1 MATTTNYSWSTPDDT
16 ALVKDGAAAIRT
28 LGSSADTTV
37 KALNPGTTA
46 GDIDYYTTSTTKARI
61 AIGTANQQLRVNAGA
76 TAPEWFTPPTAASGL
91 TFINRTAISAAATT
105 TIDSLFSDTYENY
118 RIEFFYIGSSSNI
131 NAKINFRYGST
142 TFTGANYTYGFEG
155 TNINGTPSNTF
166 VGSNDTK
173 FQLEAVS
180 GGSNNVCNFNVFRP
194 ASSGQLFMNGF
205 LNSPYKGITYSGGL
219 QIASSQAWGGIE
231 ITTSSGTITGAITV
245 YGMAKS

>member
-16 ALVKDGAAAIRT
+16 ALVKDGASAIRS
-28 LGSSADTTV
+28 LGTAVDTTV

-46 GDIDYYTTSTTKARI
+46 GDIDDYTTSTTKARV

-76 TAPEWFTPPTAASGL
+76 TAPEWFTPAAAASGL
-91 TFINRTAISAAATT
+91 TFINRTVISAAATT

-131 NAKINFRYGST
+131 NAKINFRHGST
-142 TFTGANYTYGFEG
+142 TFTGANYKYGFDG
-155 TNINGTPSNTF
+155 TGIAS
-166 VGSNDTK
+166 GSSSVFNADNDTK

-180 GGSNNVCNFNVFRP
+180 GGANNVCNFNLFRP

-205 LNSPYKGITYSGGL
+205 VNSPYKGVTYAGGL
-219 QIASSQAWGGIE
+219 HLANSQAWGGIE

-245 YGMAKS
+245 YGLAKS